1 MTQPHTSIIVL
12 CYNQLSVATK
22 PCIESILRNT
32 PVGSYELILVDNA
45 STDGTAEYLK
55 SIAENNSLIKL
66 QLNSVNKGYAGGNND
81 GIKMA
86 NGQFIILLNNDTLV
100 PAGWL
105 SCLLRPFD
113 CYPQVGLIGPVTN
126 SAGNEQRI
134 EIEALNEGNFEEK
147 IQGYLDRQKD
157 EVYFTEKLG
166 FFCVAIRR
174 SVIDKVGLLDES
186 FGIGMFEDD
195 DYCFRAKK
203 AGFDLVI
210 AEDSFVYHK
219 GSLSFNKLAIKE
231 YQELFNKNRE
241 LFRKKHD
248 YVWTYA
254 DIAMLNWRRIA
265 HDLSLISEQADSA
278 TIERILS
285 RAKNFEDSI
294 YQCREDEKF
303 RGNIDG
309 LTSIKTEFLENKKKL
324 MEISD
329 WATSLSLLNRD
340 LNIRLNEMESAFCNR
355 IMKFIRS
362 YFFLSKKS

>member
-1 MTQPHTSIIVL
+1 MTLRIMTQPLTSIIVL
-12 CYNQLSVATK
+12 CYNQLLEATK

-32 PVGSYELILVDNA
+32 PSDSYELILVDNNSA
-45 STDGTAEYLK
+45 DGTAEYLK
-55 SIAENNSLIKL
+55 SIAENNSSVKL
-66 QLNSVNKGYAGGNND
+66 QINNVNKGYAGGNND
-81 GIKMA
+81 GIQMA
-86 NGQFIILLNNDTLV
+86 DGQFIVLLNNDTLV
-100 PAGWL
+100 PTGWL
-105 SCLLRPFD
+105 DGLLKSFAR
-113 CYPQVGLIGPVTN
+113 YPKVGLIGPVTN

-134 EIEALNEGNFEEK
+134 EIGGLNEGNFEEK
-147 IQGYLDRQKD
+147 ILGYLDRQKD
-157 EVYFTEKLG
+157 VVYFTEKLG

-203 AGFDLVI
+203 SGFDLLI

-231 YQELFNKNRE
+231 YQELFSKNKE

-254 DIAMLNWRRIA
+254 DIAMSNWRRIA
-265 HDLSLISEQADSA
+265 LDLSLISQQTDS
-278 TIERILS
+278 TIIGRIMS
-285 RAKNFEDSI
+285 RVKNFDDSL
-294 YQCREDEKF
+294 YQCREEEKL

-309 LTSIKTEFLENKKKL
+309 MPSIKAELLESKIKL
-324 MEISD
+324 MELSD

-340 LNIRLNEMESAFCNR
+340 LKIRLQEMERSVCNR
-355 IMKFIRS
+355 ILNFIRNN
-362 YFFLSKKS
+362 YH